1 MLFNTARYVLFL
13 PATVLFYY
21 LLPFKF
27 RYIWLLAA
35 SYYFYMQWN
44 PWYSLLLFTCTLT
57 TWTAWMLL
65 SGLHTE

>member
-44 PWYSLLLFTCTLT
+44 P
-57 TWTAWMLL
+57 
-65 SGLHTE
+65 